1 MINGIVLLMLPQAFY
16 PKTRGRWKAHSSWEA
31 PEKIARGDETM
42 IENRWPAEVKI
53 KKGFSWSEELA
64 IAIKCLIEDEKA
76 SLIDWTKEVRA
87 HYMTTNWLF

>member
-1 MINGIVLLMLPQAFY
+1 MINGIVLLMLPKAFY

-53 KKGFSWSEELA
+53 KKGFSWSEQLG
-64 IAIKCLIEDEKA
+64 IAIKALVENSK
-76 SLIDWTKEVRA
+76 LPLVTWTKEVRTF
-87 HYMTTNWLF
+87 HIFL